1 MAKNPPREKLA
12 DCDPELVAQWHPT
25 KNGQLT
31 PFDVTAGSGKKIWW
45 KCPKGDDHE
54 WQATVN
60 KRASDG
66 TGCPLCNPVWS
77 MPELRLYCELKTIFP
92 NV

>member
-31 PFDVTAGSGKKIWW
+31 PCDVTAGSGRKVWW

-54 WQATVN
+54 WPAIV
-60 KRASDG
+60 ASMILDW
-66 TGCPLCNPVWS
+66 P
-77 MPELRLYCELKTIFP
+77 F
-92 NV
+92 